1 MFSSQCDRS
10 LETTQLFIDH
20 SGTGIDIFID
30 ASVNIF
36 VVDILGP
43 CVTM

>member
-10 LETTQLFIDH
+10 LVTQLFIDH
-20 SGTGIDIFID
+20 SGTDIDIFID